1 MRQLSRSD
9 LRFIR
14 SQTRLNTQDPDKVN
28 EGDQR
33 VAMIGEDR
41 IERFIKN
48 IKKELSETVHQA
60 PYTQHLPLSTQH
72 QAPSTK
78 TKLRHAW
85 YVLRMSAACGLQ
97 ISNEGVA
104 QVVDDLGNPLAFTTR
119 EVLGH
124 SSQLASICLS
134 TAGFVA
140 LRNTVITPHPDG
152 HTSAPLGHEHGTLEC
167 TRIAKGDCARG
178 RLSAKGSR

>member
-60 PYTQHLPLSTQH
+60 PYTQHLP
-72 QAPSTK
+72 PSTK
-78 TKLRHAW
+78 HENQLTPSVVRVTVVGDLRFTKMVTL
-85 YVLRMSAACGLQ
+85 LM
-97 ISNEGVA
+97 
-104 QVVDDLGNPLAFTTR
+104 
-119 EVLGH
+119 
-124 SSQLASICLS
+124 
-134 TAGFVA
+134 A
-140 LRNTVITPHPDG
+140 LT
-152 HTSAPLGHEHGTLEC
+152 
-167 TRIAKGDCARG
+167 
-178 RLSAKGSR
+178 